1 MLLEL
6 ITGQPPVDLTGEMEY
21 SLVDW
26 ARPLCLKA
34 AQDGDY
40 NQLADPRLELNYSH
54 QEMVQMASCAAA
66 AIRHLTRRRPKMSQ
80 IVRVLEGDMSM
91 DDLSEGKRPGQ
102 SKYLSPGSVSSEYN
116 ASSYTA
122 DMKKFKKLALE
133 NKEYQSSE
141 YGGTSEYGLNP
152 SASSSEEM

>member
-6 ITGQPPVDLTGEMEY
+6 ITGRPPLDLTGEMED

-26 ARPLCLKA
+26 VSRSPPLRFTCLIPKHFPKQKQKQILLLLLQARPLCLKA

-66 AIRHLTRRRPKMSQ
+66 AIRHSARRRPKMSQ
-80 IVRVLEGDMSM
+80 VQKLIPLVGSIVIFLLTINLDDKCDILMNLETC
-91 DDLSEGKRPGQ
+91 
-102 SKYLSPGSVSSEYN
+102 VW
-116 ASSYTA
+116 
-122 DMKKFKKLALE
+122 
-133 NKEYQSSE
+133 
-141 YGGTSEYGLNP
+141 
-152 SASSSEEM
+152 